1 MATRGRQ
8 SGERHHHRDGEADHG
23 TALAELHDDPEVRD
37 NALAEK
43 TLEIFDRLRPH
54 MNTLLL
60 AAVGGLLALG
70 AWVLVSS
77 QTNATRSQS
86 WDAYLSGLA
95 SGDVQSFDEVIRRY
109 PGTPAAEWSRLVLAD
124 IALTEG
130 TELLF
135 ADKDRAPPRLQAAV
149 DLYGAILAGRPTGM
163 LAERATFGLAKA
175 RESLGQLEEARRGY
189 AAVAAEFPTG
199 ALAELAATHAAEL
212 GSDATRQWYDWFAAQ
227 KIVPPTPPKAAEPNK
242 ETSPESSPESKQAPS
257 PTPSQDKQE

>member
-1 MATRGRQ
+1 MATRGRH
-8 SGERHHHRDGEADHG
+8 SGERHNHRGGEADHG
-23 TALAELHDDPEVRD
+23 TAPAELQDDPELRD

-43 TLEIFDRLRPH
+43 AIEIVDRLRPH
-54 MNTLLL
+54 LNTLLL

-77 QTNATRSQS
+77 QANATRSQS

-149 DLYGAILAGRPTGM
+149 DLYAAILAGRPNGM

-199 ALAELAATHAAEL
+199 ALAELAATHATEL

-227 KIVPPTPPKAAEPNK
+227 KIVPPTPPKPAAADAEKPAAAATEAPQPPAPN
-242 ETSPESSPESKQAPS
+242 
-257 PTPSQDKQE
+257 QDKQE